1 MAVLSGRQRCLTFA
15 NRLWPWLVQGV
26 KKLKRLVWTNLVLGT
41 WLMMSPFVLRFLYP
55 GTFRITWVDFIFG
68 FFIAAISLARLFSQT
83 EEEIL
88 ITDWMVTALGVLT
101 LINPILYN
109 YYGVTLATLNNLVI
123 GGAVCLFAIY
133 LDWRDS
139 DRPT

>member
-1 MAVLSGRQRCLTFA
+1 
-15 NRLWPWLVQGV
+15 
-26 KKLKRLVWTNLVLGT
+26 LKGLVWTNLALGV
-41 WLMMSPFVLRFLYP
+41 WLMVSPFVLRFLYP

-68 FFIAAISLARLFSQT
+68 FSIAAISLARLFSHT

-88 ITDWMVTALGVLT
+88 ITDWMVTALAALT
-101 LINPILYN
+101 LLNPILYN
-109 YYGVTLATLNNLVI
+109 YYGITLATLNNLVI
-123 GGAVCLFAIY
+123 GGVICLFAAY

>member
-1 MAVLSGRQRCLTFA
+1 
-15 NRLWPWLVQGV
+15 
-26 KKLKRLVWTNLVLGT
+26 
-41 WLMMSPFVLRFLYP
+41 
-55 GTFRITWVDFIFG
+55 
-68 FFIAAISLARLFSQT
+68 
-83 EEEIL
+83 
-88 ITDWMVTALGVLT
+88 

>member
-1 MAVLSGRQRCLTFA
+1 
-15 NRLWPWLVQGV
+15 
-26 KKLKRLVWTNLVLGT
+26 LKRLVWTNLVLGV

-68 FFIAAISLARLFSQT
+68 FFIAAISLARLFSHT

-123 GGAVCLFAIY
+123 GGAVCLFAAY